1 MDIGMLWYDDDS
13 KRPFSEKVARA
24 VDYYKAKYGSVPTV
38 CFVNPATLKDSPD
51 TAAGVQIRP
60 ARNVMVDHFW
70 LGVGESD
77 GDARGNGNGHGKVRA
92 NGAGRGNGHAA
103 GAPARSNGHGG
114 GRGAGRARAQ
124 AAAGRAG

>member
-38 CFVNPATLKDSPD
+38 CFVNPASLKDSPEM
-51 TAAGVQIRP
+51 AAGVQIRA

-70 LGVGESD
+70 LGVGDTAANGKSHTNS
-77 GDARGNGNGHGKVRA
+77 ARRSGTRVRA
-92 NGAGRGNGHAA
+92 AA
-103 GAPARSNGHGG
+103 V
-114 GRGAGRARAQ
+114 
-124 AAAGRAG
+124 AGRAG

>member
-13 KRPFSEKVARA
+13 KRPFGEKVARA

-51 TAAGVQIRP
+51 AAAGVQIRS

-70 LGVGESD
+70 LGGGET
-77 GDARGNGNGHGKVRA
+77 NGNGRA
-92 NGAGRGNGHAA
+92 NGRAA
-103 GAPARSNGHGG
+103 AAPA
-114 GRGAGRARAQ
+114 RGAGRARASDSQ
-124 AAAGRAG
+124 RGSAGSGRAGWPSRDT